1 MAMLIRAD
9 GTTETLRPSN
19 GVHWNLTEL
28 QTLVGGYI
36 EVVRT
41 TDLRFM
47 VLDEN
52 GKLKHKPLNIA
63 ATRIYQHGRV
73 DPVVG
78 DAVVIDTFL
87 EMNGPREEGE
97 DG

>member
-1 MAMLIRAD
+1 MATLYRTD
-9 GTTETLRPSN
+9 GTTEVLPPPN

-47 VLDEN
+47 ILDEE
-52 GKLKHKPLNIA
+52 GKLKHKELNIA
-63 ATRIYQHGRV
+63 ATRLYQHGRK
-73 DPVVG
+73 DPIVG